1 MKISEKTSS
10 DDFQND
16 HLQLSSESHEGIKGM
31 SDGADKFCD
40 VYRELAAVIG
50 ESAVIRIWKNYAGMS
65 ISFPKRLLD
74 RNYIRKFIQEN
85 MDVMKAGEMAGEVG
99 LSERRVRQIMHE
111 IRASKDE

>member
-1 MKISEKTSS
+1 
-10 DDFQND
+10 
-16 HLQLSSESHEGIKGM
+16 
-31 SDGADKFCD
+31 
-40 VYRELAAVIG
+40 
-50 ESAVIRIWKNYAGMS
+50 MS